1 MGKSKILEHHFLKH
15 FDVIKAVTSILSLYV
30 SGRTVSSGGFLRDR
44 LYLVCSAAFAT
55 ATWRISC
62 LKIFQDTKGTLDLAV
77 FQSAPAC
84 IHITHHG
91 QKRALF
97 LCCSS
102 PVILLSLCPA
112 GVWWDW
118 WMTSFWLHQTN
129 MKHKLFSSIT
139 FSSVLNILCYC
150 TIYFGVGD
158 WNGIC
163 SFLYNPK

>member
-1 MGKSKILEHHFLKH
+1 MGKSKILEHRFLKH
-15 FDVIKAVTSILSLYV
+15 FDVIKAVRSILSLYV

-102 PVILLSLCPA
+102 WFGPLWLLFCSPCVLQVFDETGGWLPSNYTRPTWSTSFSQVLLS
-112 GVWWDW
+112 VQ
-118 WMTSFWLHQTN
+118 F
-129 MKHKLFSSIT
+129 
-139 FSSVLNILCYC
+139 
-150 TIYFGVGD
+150 
-158 WNGIC
+158 
-163 SFLYNPK
+163 